1 MYKQLFILLF
11 KLIAY
16 PEKTWKALAEKQD
29 TDNENFQK
37 SYLYPVFGIIALLS
51 FAGILLYTKEW
62 NVQVALKVMIRE
74 LLSYFAGYFA
84 AVFALPRLMK
94 IFFKQEPKNALNE
107 RFIGYASA
115 MIYACAMLYAVFP
128 ALAFIHLFSVYTFYM
143 VWQGGI
149 HYLSVKE
156 EYLTKF
162 TIFASILIVL
172 FPFIVRL
179 LLSLMMPGLGKIT
192 L

>member
-11 KLIAY
+11 ELIAY

-37 SYLYPVFGIIALLS
+37 GYLYPVFGIIALLS
-51 FAGILLYTKEW
+51 FTGILLYLEEW
-62 NVQVALKVMIRE
+62 NVQVALKMMIRE

-84 AVFALPRLMK
+84 AVFALSRLMAK
-94 IFFKQEPKNALNE
+94 FFKQEPENALNE
-107 RFIGYASA
+107 RFVGYASA
-115 MIYACAMLYAVFP
+115 MVYACAMLYAIFP
-128 ALAFIHLFSVYTFYM
+128 SLLFVHLFSIYTFYL
-143 VWQGGI
+143 VWQGAI

-162 TIFASILIVL
+162 TIFASILIIL
-172 FPFIVRL
+172 FPLIVRL